1 MYAGAPCHVC
11 VRVVFCTDS
20 SAAMAA
26 LVMESYPHAPVGDA
40 ASHNRI
46 PSHHPTA
53 AHADA
58 LPTCPYP
65 PQVVDN
71 PLDFYGGR
79 LSGKERKATLTEQ
92 LLADADISYQ
102 RKRRYTKLQ
111 AEATKYSGAKRRKT
125 DMPRDKKKKPRA
137 KH

>member
-1 MYAGAPCHVC
+1 M
-11 VRVVFCTDS
+11 F
-20 SAAMAA
+20 
-26 LVMESYPHAPVGDA
+26 LVMLQATPAHLAATLQPMLTPCPSPLTPHPRG
-40 ASHNRI
+40 
-46 PSHHPTA
+46 
-53 AHADA
+53 
-58 LPTCPYP
+58 
-65 PQVVDN
+65 QVVDN